1 MPAPV
6 ELNMPVDK
14 STPFKMRSPAV
25 NVYVP
30 VAVRAYALLNV
41 AEPAVCVN
49 VATALNVAVA
59 AYVKVP
65 DPSTKLTVGVRVP
78 DDKLNIPLRVNV
90 VHCNTPML
98 VYVPD
103 VNATVPE
110 QVKLNVAKLI
120 APAVCVNVVQNN
132 AL

>member
-49 VATALNVAVA
+49 VATTLNV
-59 AYVKVP
+59 P
-65 DPSTKLTVGVRVP
+65 GSW
-78 DDKLNIPLRVNV
+78 
-90 VHCNTPML
+90 
-98 VYVPD
+98 
-103 VNATVPE
+103 
-110 QVKLNVAKLI
+110 
-120 APAVCVNVVQNN
+120 
-132 AL
+132 